1 MNQPPTQ
8 LVNKPIRMTRTKLAV
23 LDVLA
28 GLGAEFLEYG
38 VPPYAVS
45 LLAERM
51 GIDLSNLTKT
61 LRALERDGLVVREVA
76 LADCWNAIA
85 ANHMPRRCV
94 CYWLAAT
101 MEQDQ
106 ARVQAWKA
114 GADERAADALEL
126 MFSLPSTRVDL
137 LAHLQNTQRSKP

>member
-28 GLGAEFLEYG
+28 GLGAEFSEYG

-101 MEQDQ
+101 MEQDK
-106 ARVQAWKA
+106 ARVQAWKV

-126 MFSLPSTRVDL
+126 MFSLPSPRADL
-137 LAHLQNTQRSKP
+137 LVHLKNTQRSKP